1 MHDDISLSGVS
12 TADLGGPEMANLG
25 QGVQDLKRE
34 KSGALGPSYGRDRT
48 LEPEMSSMRRTNVL
62 GATAPELQAE
72 TGFRPA
78 VLPPGREV
86 KSLDPVVKSSSLGP
100 MTPLDKQSKS
110 LAVSQAQ
117 VGESYEPMVSERRG
131 TASLGAILVT
141 GGVRQKLPLDKDN
154 IRSLGSTSSQVQRA
168 RGYDSSRQ
176 QNQRAKNCGSNSDL
190 SDVLEINLH
199 ELLGTETQSLVPR
212 SHDGKGSK
220 HLGRSSPQAQEERT
234 YRLPSSQTQDVR
246 GSIFPLPQGQATR
259 NYLSAAADRQGVK
272 DLVAEDTNR
281 PRIRGTVVVESR
293 RRGALNLQVPRGRSY
308 GPVIPGA
315 SEIQS
320 LGIASVEGQEGKD
333 FTADVQEAKHLPHA
347 EREVTKSRALSIPGQ
362 TGRNTQA
369 TSKSKALSLYTI
381 TKIFLE
387 LYTIFCPLCFL
398 YLPSNAILSRCLL
411 SLESLY
417 KSLLK
422 C

>member
-34 KSGALGPSYGRDRT
+34 KSRALGPSYRRDRT

-62 GATAPELQAE
+62 GATAPELQTE

-117 VGESYEPMVSERRG
+117 VGENYEPMVSERRG

-176 QNQRAKNCGSNSDL
+176 QNQQAKNCGSTGDL

-199 ELLGTETQSLVPR
+199 ELLGTETQSLVPQP
-212 SHDGKGSK
+212 HVGKGSK
-220 HLGRSSPQAQEERT
+220 HLGRSTPQAQEERT

-293 RRGALNLQVPRGRSY
+293 RRGALNLQVPRRRSY

-347 EREVTKSRALSIPGQ
+347 EREVIKSKALSIPGQ

-381 TKIFLE
+381 TIILE
-387 LYTIFCPLCFL
+387 LYTLFFFLCFL
-398 YLPSNAILSRCLL
+398 YLPSNAILSRRLL